1 MHDKRKNQ
9 KKEGM
14 KINTSY
20 QYLLDEV
27 IKIFVDKYDYY
38 ELSDELSDTIKENDE
53 IFSKKPIIPDL
64 VIKNEFFDKNNC
76 FYGLNLSKK
85 NYFPRCEFKLDKMKL
100 NNSIE
105 KSKTSF
111 CPNSDVM
118 RNIFFKSDINDIK
131 ELFKG
136 GNTEFNK
143 EEENIIFN
151 LINLNTIWFMK
162 INGNDYK
169 FNSFELFEFM
179 TINIL
184 CNNQKL
190 DDYIIYNK
198 QVDRSFKGGYLY
210 IYLKK
215 YLPLIISCNNY
226 NEYNYNNS
234 YNKLDKFK
242 INNVFNNMDN
252 INNNN
257 QLNQLN
263 YSIQNFMNFE
273 DENSNFNNY
282 NP

>member
-1 MHDKRKNQ
+1 M
-9 KKEGM
+9 
-14 KINTSY
+14 
-20 QYLLDEV
+20 
-27 IKIFVDKYDYY
+27 
-38 ELSDELSDTIKENDE
+38 
-53 IFSKKPIIPDL
+53 

-131 ELFKG
+131 ELLKG

-184 CNNQKL
+184 CQNKKL
-190 DDYIIYNK
+190 DDYIIYNN
-198 QVDRSFKGGYLY
+198 QTFGGFQGGYLY

-215 YLPLIISCNNY
+215 YLSLIFSNNNY
-226 NEYNYNNS
+226 NEYNFKNS
-234 YNKLDKFK
+234 LDKLEDFK
-242 INNVFNNMDN
+242 INNTINN
-252 INNNN
+252 INDINNFN
-257 QLNQLN
+257 K
-263 YSIQNFMNFE
+263 YSKRNFMELENENINFG
-273 DENSNFNNY
+273 SK

>member
-1 MHDKRKNQ
+1 MLDKRKNQ

-131 ELFKG
+131 ELLKG

-184 CNNQKL
+184 CQNKKL
-190 DDYIIYNK
+190 DDFIIYNN
-198 QVDRSFKGGYLY
+198 QAFGGFQGGYLY
-210 IYLKK
+210 ICLKK
-215 YLPLIISCNNY
+215 YLSSIFSNNNY
-226 NEYNYNNS
+226 NEYNFKNS
-234 YNKLDKFK
+234 LDKLEDFK
-242 INNVFNNMDN
+242 INNTINN
-252 INNNN
+252 INDINNFN
-257 QLNQLN
+257 K
-263 YSIQNFMNFE
+263 YSKRNFMELENENINFGTK
-273 DENSNFNNY
+273 